1 MYTPMQQSNQ
11 KLSNLIKTT
20 PHEADRAA
28 QSVESTLARRIKQKI
43 ARSQTKRELQE
54 HRWS

>member
-28 QSVESTLARRIKQKI
+28 QSVESTLAKRIKQKI
-43 ARSQTKRELQE
+43 ARSQAKREIQE
-54 HRWS
+54 HHWS